1 MTIHLLCQVLPFFFY
16 TYLIFEFLLV
26 FVPMQGR
33 DGPDSKPDMLLA
45 AFIALMTMHFSG
57 FIVSLLTVFLYYFIF
72 IYCLYFRY
80 PFCTNSTNQRPL
92 SPFLVF

>member
-1 MTIHLLCQVLPFFFY
+1 MSSSFSESYFMTIHLLCQVLPFFFY

-57 FIVSLLTVFLYYFIF
+57 FIVSFLIVFLFYFIL
-72 IYCLYFRY
+72 I
-80 PFCTNSTNQRPL
+80 
-92 SPFLVF
+92 

>member
-33 DGPDSKPDMLLA
+33 DGPDSNPDLLLA

-57 FIVSLLTVFLYYFIF
+57 FIVSSLTKFVSSVIPIYLFLI
-72 IYCLYFRY
+72 LDTR
-80 PFCTNSTNQRPL
+80 SE
-92 SPFLVF
+92 

>member
-33 DGPDSKPDMLLA
+33 DGPESKPDLLLA

-57 FIVSLLTVFLYYFIF
+57 FIVSSLTIYILSVIVIYIFNFRFLF
-72 IYCLYFRY
+72 
-80 PFCTNSTNQRPL
+80 
-92 SPFLVF
+92 

>member
-33 DGPDSKPDMLLA
+33 DGPDSKPDLLLA

-57 FIVSLLTVFLYYFIF
+57 FIVSSLTKFVSSVIPIYLFLI
-72 IYCLYFRY
+72 LDTR
-80 PFCTNSTNQRPL
+80 SE
-92 SPFLVF
+92 